1 MRIALPI
8 SRSFSKAEDLL
19 NVLHAF
25 EARGIKEMQL
35 VNSIEETENDGE
47 KYAVFDFEVEKGI
60 LYTLVHNKIVIN
72 FLVKE
77 D

>member
-1 MRIALPI
+1 MRIALQVDRNFI
-8 SRSFSKAEDLL
+8 EVEDLL
-19 NVLHAF
+19 NALHAF

-35 VNSIEETENDGE
+35 VNSIEETENGGE
-47 KYAVFDFEVEKGI
+47 KFAVFDFEVEKGI
-60 LYTLVHNKIVIN
+60 LYALVHNKIVIN

>member
-8 SRSFSKAEDLL
+8 SRNFSKVEDLL

-25 EARGIKEMQL
+25 ETRGIKEMQL
-35 VNSIEETENDGE
+35 VNSIEETENGGE
-47 KYAVFDFEVEKGI
+47 KYAVFDFEAEKSV

>member
-1 MRIALPI
+1 MRIALQVDRNFI
-8 SRSFSKAEDLL
+8 EVEDLL
-19 NVLHAF
+19 NALHAF

-35 VNSIEETENDGE
+35 VSSVEETENGGE
-47 KYAVFDFEVEKGI
+47 KFAVFDFEVEKGI
-60 LYTLVHNKIVIN
+60 LYALVHNKIVIN

>member
-8 SRSFSKAEDLL
+8 SRNFSKAEDLL

-47 KYAVFDFEVEKGI
+47 KYAVFDFEAEKGI

>member
-1 MRIALPI
+1 MRIALPVG
-8 SRSFSKAEDLL
+8 RNFSEVEDLL
-19 NVLHAF
+19 NALHAF
-25 EARGIKEMQL
+25 EVRGIKEMQL
-35 VNSIEETENDGE
+35 VSSIEEIENGGE

-60 LYTLVHNKIVIN
+60 LYALVHNKIVIN